1 MTAGPRSEGSPSC
14 LRSVSARPISAS
26 SGTGTPNLLP
36 FALGFLGWPSSRARA
51 SAKPTCI
58 EPTRLTALQPAPRLC
73 RCSAITAHVVLLSHI
88 MTVPTSQSE
97 LLRRARGALSQAA
110 FARQLG
116 VDRTCL
122 CRYESEALGA
132 PTAVLNKCLRI
143 LAAGEQ
149 DSSKLAVD
157 PAALSRALTLSRE
170 LTLALE
176 DALSAQDHQ
185 TPTSR
190 SRP

>member
-1 MTAGPRSEGSPSC
+1 MTAGPRSAGSPTC
-14 LRSVSARPISAS
+14 LRSVSARPISAC
-26 SGTGTPNLLP
+26 SGTGTPNSLP
-36 FALGFLGWPSSRARA
+36 SALGFVGWPNLRARA

-58 EPTRLTALQPAPRLC
+58 ELTGLTALQLAPRLC
-73 RCSAITAHVVLLSHI
+73 RLSVITAHAVLLSHT

-185 TPTSR
+185 PPTSR